1 MEAINMVYNS
11 QLEALTIPEYGRNVQ
26 NLVAHCKT
34 IEDKERKQAAADE
47 IVALM
52 SRMNSPSKMTPEFT
66 LKLWK
71 HFLIIS
77 NYEIEVNMPE
87 GVSTDPAEEGLSPE
101 KPDYPSY
108 LRKFRHYGHFV
119 QHMVDKAK
127 TMEAGPLQDQFFR
140 IIGSYMKLAYRTW
153 NSTHYVSDEIVKE
166 DLASMTD
173 GTFVMGPEVGLD
185 FHNSINNPH
194 ISHTHP
200 AKKRR
205 NNNGK
210 GGGGR
215 NKNNYRQKR
224 RR

>member
-11 QLEALTIPEYGRNVQ
+11 QLETLTIPEYGRNVQ
-26 NLVAHCKT
+26 NLVNHCKT
-34 IEDKERKQAAADE
+34 IEDKKKRQAAAEE

-52 SRMNSPSKMTPEFT
+52 SRMNTPSKMTPEFN

-77 NYEIEVNMPE
+77 DYEIEVDMPE
-87 GVSTDPAEEGLSPE
+87 GVSKDPDDEGLSPD
-101 KPDYPSY
+101 KPDYPTY

-127 TMEAGPLQDQFFR
+127 AMEEGPLRDQFFR

-153 NSTHYVSDEIVKE
+153 NSSHYVSDEIIKE

-173 GTFVMGPEVGLD
+173 GSFVMGSDVGLD
-185 FHNSINNPH
+185 FHNSINNPN
-194 ISHTHP
+194 ISHSHHT
-200 AKKRR
+200 KKRR
-205 NNNGK
+205 SHGGK
-210 GGGGR
+210 GGGR
-215 NKNNYRQKR
+215 NKNYRQKR